1 LKHKRMHFTT
11 LVDLKNHEPKHKF
24 FVGLDSDGTVFD
36 SMEVKHKDCYAGSLI
51 RVFGLA
57 AITHEIHEV
66 WNFVNI
72 YSNTRGTNRFKA
84 LILTFDYLR
93 AFERIHSLKIEL
105 PNLKSLRKWVE
116 TSTSLSNDSLK
127 QLIMEIPE
135 KERKEIEG
143 VLEWSEEVNRV
154 VGATVFNLPPMEG
167 ALKAMDLLKDRVD
180 LMVISNTPLD
190 ALQRDWQENNIVSNI
205 LYIGGQETG
214 SKTEMLMAAANGKYR
229 SDHILIIGDSP
240 GDLTA
245 AQNINALFFPILPT
259 KEEYSWESFLSEGAR
274 RFLANRYNVSYQKEQ
289 IEGFESVIN
298 TVPSWNK

>member
-1 LKHKRMHFTT
+1 
-11 LVDLKNHEPKHKF
+11 
-24 FVGLDSDGTVFD
+24 
-36 SMEVKHKDCYAGSLI
+36 
-51 RVFGLA
+51 
-57 AITHEIHEV
+57 
-66 WNFVNI
+66 
-72 YSNTRGTNRFKA
+72 
-84 LILTFDYLR
+84 
-93 AFERIHSLKIEL
+93 
-105 PNLKSLRKWVE
+105 
-116 TSTSLSNDSLK
+116 
-127 QLIMEIPE
+127 
-135 KERKEIEG
+135 
-143 VLEWSEEVNRV
+143 
-154 VGATVFNLPPMEG
+154 
-167 ALKAMDLLKDRVD
+167 
-180 LMVISNTPLD
+180 MVISNTPLD